1 MNLFAHMF
9 IDPEFLK
16 EFVDKES
23 SAVNG
28 EYEIDISS
36 EDWKFENI
44 LTIISNKEHPMSR
57 FTIGNTETLRKE
69 GII

>member
-1 MNLFAHMF
+1 MF